1 MRATGREEA
10 LFPSTGFALGLM
22 LNENDDDDAD
32 DGFDDEERK
41 KERGLIFLAHASTQ
55 ASTRV
60 ELSIRINLSH
70 QDNHEGQVC
79 GGRSCSGGSDYTTMW
94 LVSREPTVVQLVHLE
109 WCTCVHV
116 CL

>member
-41 KERGLIFLAHASTQ
+41 KEGLYSWLMHPLKP
-55 ASTRV
+55 V
-60 ELSIRINLSH
+60 LELN
-70 QDNHEGQVC
+70 
-79 GGRSCSGGSDYTTMW
+79 
-94 LVSREPTVVQLVHLE
+94 
-109 WCTCVHV
+109 
-116 CL
+116 